1 MGYAPT
7 MRPEVLYP
15 LFAPITSL
23 SGIGPK
29 LAAAMQKI
37 GLDTVLDLLWHL
49 PSGIID
55 RRYSPTIAEAE
66 PDRVATLT
74 VIVDQHIPPANRRG
88 PYRVQVSDDTGTMT
102 LTFFHGRADWIKK
115 QLPEGEERVISG
127 LVETYQNQKQMGH
140 PDHMVRAADRE
151 KVMIV
156 EPVYPLTAG
165 VSQKVIRNAVNQA
178 LERLINLPEWLDP
191 AWQDKQDW
199 IDWTAAIKSVHTPNG
214 PADLESISPARS
226 RLAYD
231 ELLANQLALGLV
243 RHRMRAAKGRASNG
257 TGNLQAKLRDIIP
270 YKLTGAQSRS
280 LEEISDDMA
289 GPHKMMRLLQG
300 DVGSGKTIVALF
312 AMLQAIE
319 GGGQAAIMA
328 PTEILARQH
337 FEEISGYADKL
348 GISVVLLTGR
358 NKGKPREEIL
368 SGLASGKTQLAIGTH
383 ALFQDDV
390 IFDDLRLAVI
400 DEQHR
405 FGVHQRLQL
414 SKKGAAVD
422 TLVMTATPIPRT
434 LTLTV
439 YGDLDVSRIDEKPPG
454 RQPVETV
461 ALPHDRLSA
470 LVDRIDNALMSGDRA
485 YWVCPLV
492 SESET
497 LDLTA
502 AEERFKQLSE
512 YFGTERV
519 GLIHGQMKAA
529 EKDAVM
535 EDFVAGRI
543 GLLVATTVI
552 EVGVNVPEATIMV
565 IDHADRF
572 GLAQLHQLRGRVGRG
587 SKPSH
592 TILLYDPPLGET
604 AKARIAIMRDTTDGF
619 VIAEEDLRLRGTGDM
634 LGTQQ
639 SGLPR
644 FKLADLAVHQELLA
658 AARDDVELIL
668 NRDADL
674 SSPRG
679 DALRHLLYLFERDQ
693 AVRYWRSA

>member
-1 MGYAPT
+1 

-55 RRYSPTIAEAE
+55 RRYNPTIADADEG
-66 PDRVATLT
+66 RVATLRIT
-74 VIVDQHIPPANRRG
+74 VDHHIPPANRRG
-88 PYRVQVSDDTGTMT
+88 PYRVQVSDDSGSMT

-115 QLPEGEERVISG
+115 QLPEGEERIISG
-127 LVETYQNQKQMGH
+127 TVETYQNQKQMGH
-140 PDHMVRAADRE
+140 PDHMVRPADMD
-151 KVMIV
+151 KIMVV

-165 VSQKVIRNAVNQA
+165 VSQKVLRSAITQA
-178 LERLINLPEWLDP
+178 LERVIDLPQWLDP
-191 AWQDKQDW
+191 AWQSKQAWLDW
-199 IDWTAAIKSVHTPNG
+199 AEAIKDAHHPKNAS
-214 PADLESISPARS
+214 DLDAVNPSRS

-243 RHRMRAAKGRASNG
+243 RHRMRAAKGIASTG
-257 TGNLQAKLRDIIP
+257 TGKLQEKLRELIP
-270 YKLTGAQSRS
+270 YDLTAAQSRS
-280 LEEISDDMA
+280 LQEIEDDLI

-312 AMLQAIE
+312 AMLHAVE
-319 GGGQAAIMA
+319 AGGQAAIMA

-337 FEEISGYADKL
+337 FDEIAGYADQL
-348 GISVVLLTGR
+348 GISVILLTGR
-358 NKGKPREEIL
+358 NKGKARDQVLADI
-368 SGLASGKTQLAIGTH
+368 ASGDCQIAIGTH
-383 ALFQDDV
+383 ALFQADV
-390 IFDDLRLAVI
+390 IFSDLRLAVI

-414 SKKGAAVD
+414 GKKGAAVD

-439 YGDLDVSRIDEKPPG
+439 YGDLDVSRLDEKPPG
-454 RQPVETV
+454 RQPVDTV
-461 ALPHDRLSA
+461 ALPHDRLGD
-470 LVDRIDNALMSGDRA
+470 LVKRIDKVLAAGDRA

-492 SESET
+492 SESEVM
-497 LDLTA
+497 DLAA
-502 AEERFKQLSE
+502 AEERFKQLSK
-512 YFGTERV
+512 YLGPDRV
-519 GLIHGQMKAA
+519 GLIHGKMKSA
-529 EKDAVM
+529 EKDKVM
-535 EDFVAGRI
+535 EDFVAGKI

-619 VIAEEDLRLRGTGDM
+619 VIAEEDLRLRGAGDM

-668 NRDADL
+668 NRDPDL